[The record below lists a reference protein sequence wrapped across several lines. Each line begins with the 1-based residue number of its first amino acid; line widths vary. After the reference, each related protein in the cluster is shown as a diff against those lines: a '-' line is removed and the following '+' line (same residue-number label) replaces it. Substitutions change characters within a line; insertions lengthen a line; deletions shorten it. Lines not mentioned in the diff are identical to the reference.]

1 MKTVLKTDDWNA
13 TETSDLGMLISRP
26 VALQALNMQAALLP
40 YALGLFALAL
50 PVCGWACSFA
60 HDRVWFLA
68 SLAIFAINWAAFY
81 GTVDWLRRRPA
92 QRGLTLLRT
101 RVQILGGLL
110 WAVAV
115 AQLAVLGFSAGLA
128 SQDIL
133 LLSVG
138 AAAICI
144 FFSAPLLPGLLI
156 VGPAAAAAPII
167 LLYLEP
173 GTRPMGRIALAAI
186 ALVLALSLI
195 LNRLLRQQ
203 FAMAAERELLIED
216 RARSLIKAEVLTK
229 SKSDLLATLSHEIRN
244 GLTGAAHVL
253 AAAAGSG
260 GRGAPSR
267 EQLTAALG
275 ATQDLLVV
283 LDATLD
289 METAESGRLVI
300 EVQSFDLPRMAQ
312 ELVLLRRPMATAK
325 GLELSVHIDDD
336 IANGPGVASG
346 DPARVRQILDN
357 LLGNAIKYTVRGR
370 IELRVARLS
379 DKRLRIEVV
388 DTGPGLTAE
397 ELESAFLPFNRVKR
411 TASGV
416 PGAGLGLPLSRQL
429 ATLMDA
435 EITAESAVG
444 IGCCFRLDM
453 PYDAGAQAEPV
464 EEPAFATEP
473 SRPGL
478 TKSLRI
484 LVAEDDA
491 LHAAMLRSVLEQ
503 LGHHVLQVQNGQRAC
518 ELAQICELDLIMLD
532 VRLPVLDGPQAIL
545 ALRQGDGPSASAPII
560 GIIGGDPEEATACME
575 AGANQVLRK
584 PVTVAG
590 VARALAGAL
599 RDERTAPALR
609 KRA

>member
-1 MKTVLKTDDWNA
+1 MKNLVKASDWNA
-13 TETSDLGMLISRP
+13 PETSDLGMLISRP

-50 PVCGWACSFA
+50 PVCVWACSFA
-60 HDRVWFLA
+60 PNRIWLLA
-68 SLAIFAINWAAFY
+68 SFTIYAINWAAFY
-81 GTVDWLRRRPA
+81 GAIGWLRRRPA
-92 QRGLTLLRT
+92 ERGHTLLRT
-101 RVQILGGLL
+101 RVQIIGGLL

-115 AQLAVLGFSAGLA
+115 AQLAVVGAGAGLA

-167 LLYLEP
+167 LLLLNP
-173 GTRPMGRIALAAI
+173 ATHSMGRIALAAI
-186 ALVLALSLI
+186 ALVMALSLI

-289 METAESGRLVI
+289 METAESGRLAVDI
-300 EVQSFDLPRMAQ
+300 QPFDLPRLAQ
-312 ELVLLRRPMATAK
+312 ELVMLRRPAATTK
-325 GLELSVHIDDD
+325 DLELSLHIDDD
-336 IANGPGVASG
+336 VAGGPGVAKG

-379 DKRLRIEVV
+379 DKRLRVEVV

-397 ELESAFLPFNRVKR
+397 EIEGAFQPFNRIKR
-411 TASGV
+411 TAAGV
-416 PGAGLGLPLSRQL
+416 PGAGLGLALARQL
-429 ATLMDA
+429 AILMNA
-435 EITAESAVG
+435 EISAESAVG
-444 IGCCFRLDM
+444 IGCCFRLDL
-453 PYDAGAQAEPV
+453 PYDAVAQAGPA
-464 EEPAFATEP
+464 EEPGAAE
-473 SRPGL
+473 SSQPGL
-478 TKSLRI
+478 AKSLRI

-491 LHAAMLRSVLEQ
+491 LQAAMLRSVLEQ

-518 ELAQICELDLIMLD
+518 ELARICELDLIMLE
-532 VRLPVLDGPQAIL
+532 VRLPVLDGPQTIR
-545 ALRQGDGPSASAPII
+545 ALRQGDGPSATAPII
-560 GIIGGDPEEATACME
+560 GIIGGDPEEASACLE

-584 PVTVAG
+584 PVTVTG

-599 RDERTAPALR
+599 RDERAAPAVR
-609 KRA
+609 QRA

>member
-1 MKTVLKTDDWNA
+1 LKTVVKTSDWNA
-13 TETSDLGMLISRP
+13 PETSDLGMLISRP

-50 PVCGWACSFA
+50 PFCVWACSFA
-60 HDRVWFLA
+60 PNRIWLLA
-68 SLAIFAINWAAFY
+68 SFAIYAINWAAFY
-81 GTVDWLRRRPA
+81 GAVAWLRRRPA
-92 QRGLTLLRT
+92 ERGLTLLRT
-101 RVQILGGLL
+101 RVQIIGGLL
-110 WAVAV
+110 WSVAV
-115 AQLAVLGFSAGLA
+115 AQLAIVGAGAGLA

-156 VGPAAAAAPII
+156 VGPTAAATPIV
-167 LLYLEP
+167 LLLLNP
-173 GTRPMGRIALAAI
+173 RTNGMGRIALAAI
-186 ALVLALSLI
+186 ALVMALSLI

-289 METAESGRLVI
+289 METAESGRLAI
-300 EVQSFDLPRMAQ
+300 EIQPFDLPRLAQ
-312 ELVLLRRPMATAK
+312 ELVLLRRPTATAK

-336 IANGPGVASG
+336 IASGPGVAKG

-370 IELRVARLS
+370 VELRVARLS

-397 ELESAFLPFNRVKR
+397 EIEGAFQPFNRIKR
-411 TASGV
+411 TAAGV
-416 PGAGLGLPLSRQL
+416 PGAGLGLALSRQL
-429 ATLMDA
+429 ATLMNA

-444 IGCCFRLDM
+444 IGCCFRLDL
-453 PYDAGAQAEPV
+453 PYDAGAQAETI
-464 EEPAFATEP
+464 EEPIP
-473 SRPGL
+473 VQRSGPGL
-478 TKSLRI
+478 AKSLRI

-532 VRLPVLDGPQAIL
+532 VRLPVLDGPQAIR
-545 ALRQGDGPSASAPII
+545 ALRQGDGPSATAPII
-560 GIIGGDPEEATACME
+560 GIIGGDPEEATACLE